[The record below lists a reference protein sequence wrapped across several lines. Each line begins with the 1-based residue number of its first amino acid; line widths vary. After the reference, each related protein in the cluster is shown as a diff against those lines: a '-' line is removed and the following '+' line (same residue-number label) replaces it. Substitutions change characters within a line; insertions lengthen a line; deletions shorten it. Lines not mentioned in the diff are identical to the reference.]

1 MHLHSSVT
9 YYLLDRWPVSSD
21 VCLATISAC
30 LVEDFDFS
38 TDARWSVKAFTNN
51 CLHIW
56 HLFPKK
62 KNDIQH
68 CHCQVNKPA
77 CMLHGEWNSRH
88 MCKEFAESGTSSLY
102 RLEQFNIYNA
112 SSPILL
118 TKLPLAMEACQAA
131 RVSLSLE
138 VAATVVKDKPA
149 GLFHPQWRKSAG
161 QEKGDSYMCIICST
175 QRHNLC
181 VSILYIPV

>member
-1 MHLHSSVT
+1 M
-9 YYLLDRWPVSSD
+9 
-21 VCLATISAC
+21 SAWRPFLRVWLRILTC
-30 LVEDFDFS
+30 TQMRAEV
-38 TDARWSVKAFTNN
+38 RKHAFTNN

-56 HLFPKK
+56 HLFRKK

-138 VAATVVKDKPA
+138 VAATQWLKSNRPA
-149 GLFHPQWRKSAG
+149 SFTHKEGKAKARKRA
-161 QEKGDSYMCIICST
+161 T
-175 QRHNLC
+175 VTC
-181 VSILYIPV
+181 V